1 MYAGMK
7 RTKVLRNLLIGPMML
22 ALAVMSGGCRTAA
35 WWLTLTNDLPL
46 MGHRNWIVVAD
57 SAYPAQSRAGIET
70 IYTGGNQIEVVAAVL
85 KALDHT
91 RHVRPVIY
99 LDSELQYVSDQDA
112 RGISVYR
119 DQLKRILGNR
129 PVTSIPH
136 EELIGKLDKAGET
149 FRILILKTNMTLPY
163 TSVFL
168 QLDCGYWSAE
178 AEQRLREAIKAAAK

>member
-1 MYAGMK
+1 VCQQYSTRINRKGESHA
-7 RTKVLRNLLIGPMML
+7 
-22 ALAVMSGGCRTAA
+22 
-35 WWLTLTNDLPL
+35 
-46 MGHRNWIVVAD
+46 HRDGENE
-57 SAYPAQSRAGIET
+57 SRAGIET
-70 IYTGGNQIEVVAAVL
+70 ICTGGNQIEVVAAVL

-91 RHVRPVIY
+91 RHVRPVVY

-136 EELIGKLDKAGET
+136 EELIAKLDKAGET

-168 QLDCGYWSAE
+168 QADCGYWSAE

>member
-1 MYAGMK
+1 MRMGMD
-7 RTKVLRNLLIGPMML
+7 RTQASRKLLIGSAIV
-22 ALAVMSGGCRTAA
+22 ALAALCSGCHTAP
-35 WWLTLTNDLPL
+35 WWRTLTDDLPV

-70 IYTGGNQIEVVAAVL
+70 IYAGGNQIEVVAAVL

-99 LDSELQYVSDQDA
+99 LDSELQFVPDKDA
-112 RGISVYR
+112 RGTSVYR
-119 DQLKRILGNR
+119 EQLKRVLSNR
-129 PVTSIPH
+129 TVNSIPH
-136 EELIGKLDKAGET
+136 EELIAKLDKAGET
-149 FRILILKTNMTLPY
+149 FRILILKTDMTLPY

-178 AEQRLREAIKAAAK
+178 AEQRLREAIKTAGK